1 MRVGFLPP
9 FSVGF
14 ASDSA
19 AVSMMPKSTFATFIP
34 IAEIECKHKKVLIF
48 LKFFTLIFYT
58 LLFNVPFI
66 LGRVQ
71 IKATWK
77 LILFDL

>member
-34 IAEIECKHKKVLIF
+34 IAEIECKYKKVLIF
-48 LKFFTLIFYT
+48 LNYFLHSNYYS
-58 LLFNVPFI
+58 NVPFI
-66 LGRVQ
+66 LGRLE